1 MMEAL
6 LLLIKNIWMTHDY
19 NSTIQLYRNIYRL
32 SIFNPN
38 TLGCSCCC
46 GGGGGAGGIEDC
58 FRVVV
63 STIAV
68 ANMHED
74 VIIIDESIFTFVIYL
89 ILIHALLLFLALHD
103 IKIVHGVKMNKIKN
117 YYPERW
123 A

>member
-6 LLLIKNIWMTHDY
+6 LSWIKNIWMTHDC

-38 TLGCSCCC
+38 TLGCYCCC
-46 GGGGGAGGIEDC
+46 CCCCSGGGAGGIEDW

-68 ANMHED
+68 ASMHED

-89 ILIHALLLFLALHD
+89 ILMHCSCPLHD
-103 IKIVHGVKMNKIKN
+103 ILCHAVKNEYRYIIYIV
-117 YYPERW
+117 RW